1 VSDALSIKKKRAEIL
16 GIEASKEMIEVRILE
31 KHIEIAGMQKAIED
45 QVKRIDELKNELKTM
60 EGN

>member
-1 VSDALSIKKKRAEIL
+1 MSDALSIKKKRAEIL

>member
-1 VSDALSIKKKRAEIL
+1 MSDALSIKKKRAEIL

-31 KHIEIAGMQKAIED
+31 KHIEISGMQKAIED

>member
-31 KHIEIAGMQKAIED
+31 KHIEISGMQKAIED